1 MPRLGDL
8 ERAVMEVLWAAA
20 GPMTAKAICDALD
33 DRSLAVTT
41 VLTVLSRL
49 EKKSMLTRRR
59 NERAH
64 AYQAAAT
71 REDHVAELMREALG
85 TAGDRD
91 AALARFVGAASPQEA
106 DVLRRAL
113 RSLRRASP
121 DRGDR

>member
-8 ERAVMEVLWAAA
+8 ERAIMEVLWEAAT
-20 GPMTAKAICDALD
+20 PLTAKAICDALERRAWA

-49 EKKSMLTRRR
+49 ERKDMVTRRR
-59 NERAH
+59 DDRAH
-64 AYQAAAT
+64 TYVAAAT

-91 AALARFVGAASPQEA
+91 AALARFVGAATPQEA

-113 RSLRRASP
+113 RTLRRS
-121 DRGDR
+121 R